1 LVGTSSLFTSSAW
14 RRIALG
20 VTLAAGSVA
29 MSAACSATGDG
40 TPSIDDG
47 GSNGSGATGS
57 GGTGGSINP
66 GSGGSINPGSGGS
79 INVPDAG
86 NGMCIRIGLLGRRP
100 SYGAMPGADN
110 TDALQSWLNAHVKS
124 GTTVTVVTT
133 DTPITAEFLGGF
145 EVVILQALE
154 QQEGGPY
161 WTFDQAELAAFET
174 WVRAGG
180 GVITLTGY
188 GAQAAEVNPTNQL
201 LAFSGMAYNT
211 DDVMGTCPDNC
222 CYCAG
227 SSIPL
232 GGWHAEHPIA
242 ANVTSVGVFHGR
254 TVSPGDGAIVS
265 SRGHGR
271 VRRHEAARC
280 RACVLLLRRVGDLLE
295 PVVRRSGR
303 RRVHARGVVPRHDA
317 HLLRAHAGQG
327 LPSAAVLVQR
337 AQMGVRRRRLLRLHG
352 RRADHPLSA
361 AARLSCTPG
370 GPGAFRKIEL

>member
-1 LVGTSSLFTSSAW
+1 
-14 RRIALG
+14 
-20 VTLAAGSVA
+20 VTLAAGSLV

-40 TPSIDDG
+40 TTAIDNG
-47 GSNGSGATGS
+47 GSNGTGATGS
-57 GGTGGSINP
+57 GATGGSINP

-79 INVPDAG
+79 IDVPDAG

-110 TDALQSWLNAHVKS
+110 TDALQAWLNAHVKT
-124 GTTVTVVTT
+124 GTTVSVVST

-161 WTFDQAELAAFET
+161 WTFDQAELDAFEA

-188 GAQAAEVNPTNQL
+188 GAQTAEVNPTNQL

-242 ANVTSVGVFHGR
+242 ANVTSVGAFHGR
-254 TVSPGDGAIVS
+254 TVSAGDGAIVAS
-265 SRGHGR
+265 VGTAVYGATKELDAGR
-271 VRRHEAARC
+271 VFVFFDEW
-280 RACVLLLRRVGDLLE
+280 VTYSSQWSED
-295 PVVRRSGR
+295 
-303 RRVHARGVVPRHDA
+303 
-317 HLLRAHAGQG
+317 
-327 LPSAAVLVQR
+327 
-337 AQMGVRRRRLLRLHG
+337 
-352 RRADHPLSA
+352 
-361 AARLSCTPG
+361 
-370 GPGAFRKIEL
+370 PGAGGFTPEASCLETTHACYGRTPAKGYQVPQFWYNALKWASGDAGCFDFTDDVPIVR